1 MTEFK
6 EKTDNPNYN
15 GFKKRYHSFV
25 GYDYCYFY
33 READGHFYQ
42 HDPKLGW
49 MAYPCFEE
57 GAVTWADT
65 ENGTHLD
72 DLNLP
77 ESEHIKL
84 LSWLINQITDAYV
97 I

>member
-1 MTEFK
+1 MTE
-6 EKTDNPNYN
+6 NIQ
-15 GFKKRYHSFV
+15 
-25 GYDYCYFY
+25 YCYFY

-57 GAVTWADT
+57 GEVSWPET